1 MILPGISGSMIMV
14 IFGTY
19 ETVVNAVKNLNILVL
34 LPVGIGVL
42 AGLLFGAKLVD
53 FCLRRFPQFTYFAIL
68 GLVSGSTIPIF
79 MKAGFTLSVA
89 EGWVA
94 LLMLAAGVL
103 VSLFFTSERMQ
114 NKGSKQE
121 LKEENAD

>member
-1 MILPGISGSMIMV
+1 M
-14 IFGTY
+14 
-19 ETVVNAVKNLNILVL
+19 L

-68 GLVSGSTIPIF
+68 GLVGGSTIPIF

-114 NKGSKQE
+114 TRGANRNLRKKMQT
-121 LKEENAD
+121 EEAIFHSV

>member
-1 MILPGISGSMIMV
+1 
-14 IFGTY
+14 
-19 ETVVNAVKNLNILVL
+19 
-34 LPVGIGVL
+34 
-42 AGLLFGAKLVD
+42 
-53 FCLRRFPQFTYFAIL
+53 
-68 GLVSGSTIPIF
+68 

-94 LLMLAAGVL
+94 LLMFAAGVL